1 MKKPELS
8 GLAAFVA
15 IASER
20 SFRRA
25 AARLGVTP
33 PTLTH
38 TLRELEAQVGIRLL
52 NRTTRNV
59 SPPTLTHTLRELEAQ
74 VGIRLLNRTTRNVS
88 PTEAG
93 EHLLAQ
99 LVPAFTDIDAALES
113 LNAFREGP
121 RGLVRINAPR
131 SAIDLAIVPH
141 LGRLASEYPGIT
153 LEVVADE
160 GFANIVEQGF
170 DAGIRLGEDL
180 HNDMRAVRLTPDLR
194 FAIVATPDYF
204 QRHGEPTHPQDLLQH
219 RCIGWRKASSGE
231 RYKWAFQQGEQ
242 RFSVAVNSPL
252 ILDDGRMMVQAA
264 LANVGIA
271 FAIEQE
277 VEEYLAS
284 GRLRRVLADWCA
296 PFPGFYLY
304 YPNRRNHSVALATV
318 IELLRLPT

>member
-1 MKKPELS
+1 M
-8 GLAAFVA
+8 
-15 IASER
+15 
-20 SFRRA
+20 
-25 AARLGVTP
+25 
-33 PTLTH
+33 
-38 TLRELEAQVGIRLL
+38 
-52 NRTTRNV
+52 
-59 SPPTLTHTLRELEAQ
+59 
-74 VGIRLLNRTTRNVS
+74 
-88 PTEAG
+88 
-93 EHLLAQ
+93 AQ

-121 RGLVRINAPR
+121 RGPVRINAPR

-141 LGRLASEYPGIT
+141 LGRLASKYPGIT

-231 RYKWAFQQGEQ
+231 RYKWAFHRASSDFPWRSTARLSWMTPGCCCRRRWRTSASLSSSNRRWKNTSRAGGCGGCWPTGAR
-242 RFSVAVNSPL
+242 RFPVLPL
-252 ILDDGRMMVQAA
+252 
-264 LANVGIA
+264 
-271 FAIEQE
+271 
-277 VEEYLAS
+277 
-284 GRLRRVLADWCA
+284 
-296 PFPGFYLY
+296 
-304 YPNRRNHSVALATV
+304 YPNRRNHSVALTTV

>member
-25 AARLGVTP
+25 AATLGVTP
-33 PTLTH
+33 PTLSH
-38 TLRELEAQVGIRLL
+38 TLRELETQL
-52 NRTTRNV
+52 
-59 SPPTLTHTLRELEAQ
+59 
-74 VGIRLLNRTTRNVS
+74 GIRLLNRTTRNVS

-93 EHLLAQ
+93 EHLLAH
-99 LVPAFTDIDAALES
+99 LDPAFTDIDAALES

-160 GFANIVEQGF
+160 GFANIVEAGF

-204 QRHGEPTHPQDLLQH
+204 QRHGEPTHPQGLLQH

-231 RYKWAFQQGEQ
+231 RYKWAFQQREQ

>member
-1 MKKPELS
+1 M
-8 GLAAFVA
+8 
-15 IASER
+15 
-20 SFRRA
+20 
-25 AARLGVTP
+25 T
-33 PTLTH
+33 
-38 TLRELEAQVGIRLL
+38 
-52 NRTTRNV
+52 
-59 SPPTLTHTLRELEAQ
+59 PPTLTHTLRELEAQ

-141 LGRLASEYPGIT
+141 LGRLASKYPGIT

-194 FAIVATPDYF
+194 FRHRRHAGLFSTARRTDASTGFVAAPLHRLAQGLFGRALQMGISPGRAAIF
-204 QRHGEPTHPQDLLQH
+204 RG
-219 RCIGWRKASSGE
+219 G
-231 RYKWAFQQGEQ
+231 QQPAYRG
-242 RFSVAVNSPL
+242 
-252 ILDDGRMMVQAA
+252 
-264 LANVGIA
+264 
-271 FAIEQE
+271 
-277 VEEYLAS
+277 
-284 GRLRRVLADWCA
+284 
-296 PFPGFYLY
+296 
-304 YPNRRNHSVALATV
+304 
-318 IELLRLPT
+318 

>member
-25 AARLGVTP
+25 AARLGVT
-33 PTLTH
+33 
-38 TLRELEAQVGIRLL
+38 
-52 NRTTRNV
+52 
-59 SPPTLTHTLRELEAQ
+59 PPTLTHTLRELEAQ

-204 QRHGEPTHPQDLLQH
+204 QRHGELTHPQDLLQH

-252 ILDDGRMMVQAA
+252 IVDDARLLLQAA
-264 LANVGIA
+264 LAHVGIA

-277 VEEYLAS
+277 VEEHLAS

-304 YPNRRNHSVALATV
+304 YPNRRNHSVALTTV

>member
-25 AARLGVTP
+25 AVRLGVT
-33 PTLTH
+33 
-38 TLRELEAQVGIRLL
+38 
-52 NRTTRNV
+52 
-59 SPPTLTHTLRELEAQ
+59 PPTLTHTLRELEAQ

-141 LGRLASEYPGIT
+141 LGRLASE
-153 LEVVADE
+153 
-160 GFANIVEQGF
+160 
-170 DAGIRLGEDL
+170 
-180 HNDMRAVRLTPDLR
+180 
-194 FAIVATPDYF
+194 
-204 QRHGEPTHPQDLLQH
+204 
-219 RCIGWRKASSGE
+219 
-231 RYKWAFQQGEQ
+231 
-242 RFSVAVNSPL
+242 
-252 ILDDGRMMVQAA
+252 
-264 LANVGIA
+264 
-271 FAIEQE
+271 
-277 VEEYLAS
+277 
-284 GRLRRVLADWCA
+284 
-296 PFPGFYLY
+296 
-304 YPNRRNHSVALATV
+304 
-318 IELLRLPT
+318 